1 MFIVR
6 EVNPKELGF
15 EQRMVLGDI
24 LCNQYLFVIQK
35 DKNEP
40 LPIPSNP
47 SFNWWMFD
55 IIVPQKSRFFGIEG
69 KYIPINYM
77 TASIITN
84 HTDLIHKFP
93 SSMFQEIAE
102 LSIRSRL

>member
-6 EVNPKELGF
+6 EVSPKELGF
-15 EQRMVLGDI
+15 EQRMALRDI

-47 SFNWWMFD
+47 SFKSWMFD
-55 IIVPQKSRFFGIEG
+55 IVVPEKSRFFGIEG
-69 KYIPINYM
+69 RYIPINYM
-77 TASIITN
+77 TASIMTN
-84 HTDLIHKFP
+84 HIDLIHKFP
-93 SSMFQEIAE
+93 LSMFQEIAE